1 MDATEQSRSSDHCYS
16 RKDVSKGCS
25 DLFGYWE
32 DLGLMSYGTMRKRA
46 SCPFH
51 SERKAKG
58 GHHPS
63 TQSHHRIIELLRL
76 EKTLKITKSN
86 HNLTILP

>member
-1 MDATEQSRSSDHCYS
+1 MDATEQSRSSDHCLS
-16 RKDVSKGCS
+16 RKDISKECS

-51 SERKAKG
+51 SESKAKRG
-58 GHHPS
+58 PCPS
-63 TQSHHRIIELLRL
+63 AQSYRRIIE
-76 EKTLKITKSN
+76 S
-86 HNLTILP
+86 